1 MSNTKNGFKTLSFIL
16 YLASLITG
24 CFLSVF
30 SNVPSVSSEII
41 TAVQLGFLVLALAV
55 FIISFRRI
63 KAPVYVIFTMAFLL
77 LAVLQT
83 YNVLPDHFLTR
94 YHDYIVVIIS
104 VMLCIIPLKERSE
117 ERLKALKIGV
127 LVFVLMVLVVDVLS
141 IRLMTEGQTEGIF
154 SNQNLLGNYN
164 AFLAVTAI
172 SCFILGKKKLVR
184 VVSALLFIVSFIF
197 IILNTSRGAL
207 LILIAY
213 IAVLFLIYAGR
224 NFSKHKDL
232 FASILVIIVVT
243 AMAAVKVGV
252 DYFNSGDAAFSSFIN
267 RFMTGRINI
276 WFNVYPA
283 LMKGHWILGNGIT
296 NGAIRS
302 ISENRLLYATVP
314 DGGTNLV
321 IIHNVILD
329 LLCQGGLVGLVIFV
343 IALIALIVYIKKNVD
358 MSLTENKV
366 YVAVVIALM
375 AHYMLDLV
383 FIWGNNIH
391 IFLILGLLLGNIKE
405 VAYEE

>member
-1 MSNTKNGFKTLSFIL
+1 MSNTKNGFKNLNFIL

-63 KAPVYVIFTMAFLL
+63 KAPVYVIFTMAL
-77 LAVLQT
+77 LAMLQT
-83 YNVLPDHFLTR
+83 YNISSDHFLNK
-94 YHDYIVVIIS
+94 YHDYIAVIIS

-117 ERLKALKIGV
+117 ERLKALKISV

-164 AFLAVTAI
+164 AFLAVMAV

-184 VVSALLFIVSFIF
+184 IVSALLFAVSFIF

-207 LILIAY
+207 LILNVY
-213 IAVLFLIYAGR
+213 FVVLFFIYAGR
-224 NFSKHKDL
+224 NFREHRDL
-232 FASILVIIVVT
+232 FASILVIIIVT
-243 AMAAVKVGV
+243 AAAAVKVGI
-252 DYFNSGDAAFSSFIN
+252 DYFNSGDAAFTSFVN
-267 RFMTGRINI
+267 SFMTGRINI

-296 NGAIRS
+296 ANAIRS
-302 ISENRLLYATVP
+302 ISENRLLYAVVP

-329 LLCQGGLVGLVIFV
+329 LLCQGGIVGFVIFM
-343 IALIALIVYIKKNVD
+343 IALVALIVYIKKNVD
-358 MSLTENKV
+358 MSLLENKL
-366 YVAVVIALM
+366 YLAVILALM

-383 FIWGNNIH
+383 FIWSNQIH
-391 IFLILGLLLGNIKE
+391 IFLILGLLLGSVKE
-405 VAYEE
+405 AAHEE